1 MIDVYFGIVYIRTMK
16 SKFPERLRQYRG
28 NRSQAE
34 IAEQMDLS
42 APFYSDI
49 ERGKKKPSY
58 ETLLKIIEHTG
69 LDANYWFGIVSTF
82 NSFTDIKQED
92 IGTIL
97 SLLHSLSN
105 NNCITQNQREETVNK
120 NTTIAQLI
128 VIIAQIRAY
137 LSELDPAML
146 PESDRRTISDLLAAC
161 QRAMDSNEHPGPRE
175 GKNLKIIND

>member
-1 MIDVYFGIVYIRTMK
+1 MNMEKDSVFARK
-16 SKFPERLRQYRG
+16 LRAYRG
-28 NRSQAE
+28 KMTQAE
-34 IAEQMDLS
+34 IA
-42 APFYSDI
+42 DI
-49 ERGKKKPSY
+49 LGISQNYYGQLERGLKLPSF
-58 ETLLKIIEHTG
+58 EMIKQIISATG
-69 LDANYWFGIVSTF
+69 TDANYWFGIDSRQCTSSEKAF
-82 NSFTDIKQED
+82 KQED
-92 IGTIL
+92 ISTIL
-97 SLLHSLSN
+97 SLLHNLSEGSN
-105 NNCITQNQREETVNK
+105 TVAKSWTEAINK

>member
-49 ERGKKKPSY
+49 ERGNKKPSY

-69 LDANYWFGIVSTF
+69 LDANYWFGIVSTV

-105 NNCITQNQREETVNK
+105 NNCITQYQREENVNK

>member
-120 NTTIAQLI
+120 NI